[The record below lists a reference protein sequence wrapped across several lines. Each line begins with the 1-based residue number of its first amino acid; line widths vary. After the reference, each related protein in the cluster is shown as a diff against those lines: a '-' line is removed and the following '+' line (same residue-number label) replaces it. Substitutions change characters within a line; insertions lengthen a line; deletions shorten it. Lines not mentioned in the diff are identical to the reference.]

1 MQPIITFFRE
11 ARGELSKV
19 AWPSKRDIIRN
30 TIIVVVVSTAV
41 AAFLGSLDA
50 GLAFVLKTVLSWVG
64 Q

>member
-11 ARGELSKV
+11 ARGELTKV
-19 AWPSKRDIIRN
+19 AWPSRQDIIRN
-30 TIIVVVVSTAV
+30 TIIVVVVSLVV

-50 GLAFVLKTVLSWVG
+50 GLAFVLKAALARIG